1 MNIEIFNLITFDS
14 THSAIRAEKEL
25 LSAGI
30 KVKVIPVPTEITSGC
45 GLSIKINLD
54 DLNEARKILFKDKI
68 QVSGYY
74 HVKKTGL
81 IKEIRAIHE

>member
-1 MNIEIFNLITFDS
+1 MNVEIFNLITFDS

-25 LSAGI
+25 LSMGI

-45 GLSIKINLD
+45 GLSIKISLD
-54 DLNEARKILFKDKI
+54 DLCKARKILLKEKI

-74 HVKKTGL
+74 HIKKTGL
-81 IKEIRAIHE
+81 IKEISAIDE

>member
-25 LSAGI
+25 LSMDI
-30 KVKVIPVPTEITSGC
+30 KVKVIPVPTEITASC

-54 DLNEARKILFKDKI
+54 DLCKARKILLKEKI

-74 HVKKTGL
+74 HIKKTGL